1 MSRSRASWG
10 TTAILSLGAA
20 VFLCLIFSPRFAHLL
35 LVRGLSS
42 GSYVTE
48 KAVPRECAL
57 VRRGNV
63 HADAVICTLDYSGA
77 GKPISARALA
87 WESDSAFNTLA
98 VLHRQLAAFDDGTP
112 IDVDLHVNGL
122 HGVDRPQYVPQA
134 WFRAP
139 VGGLDMLILVG
150 LFVAVFLVSGKL
162 AGSPER
168 RADYTYDE
176 QGNPVL
182 RHARPWRKGARRF
195 AVWLLWCLLLF
206 AMLYTL
212 TNRPAN
218 HRLFVGRELVEVPGI
233 LVDCAPRYTGG
244 RKGHDQIECDVSY
257 EWQGR
262 KLRGQAEAVDFRWF
276 ATAGRLDRAADAA
289 EGRHVPAYVDP
300 AQPGYAIAFVND
312 DVFVPYSLGLS
323 DIVLVAWFVGLTL
336 YVAATAF
343 ARDR

>member
-1 MSRSRASWG
+1 MSRRGASWG

-20 VFLCLIFSPRFAHLL
+20 VYLCLIFSPRFVHLL
-35 LVRGLSS
+35 LVRGLSFD
-42 GSYVTE
+42 SYVTE

-63 HADAVICTLDYSGA
+63 HADAVVCTLDYNGA
-77 GKPISARALA
+77 GKPVSARALV

-98 VLHRQLAAFDDGTP
+98 VLHRRLAAFSDGRP
-112 IDVDLHVNGL
+112 IDVDLDVNRL

-134 WFRAP
+134 WFQAS
-139 VGGLDMLILVG
+139 VGGLDMLVLVG
-150 LFVAVFLVSGKL
+150 LFVAAFIVSGKL
-162 AGSPER
+162 TDRPGR
-168 RADYTYDE
+168 RADYEYDE
-176 QGNPVL
+176 QGNLVL
-182 RHARPWRKGARRF
+182 KRARTWRKWPPRL
-195 AVWLLWCLLLF
+195 AVWLLWCLLLL
-206 AMLYTL
+206 AMLYAL

-218 HRLFVGRELVEVPGI
+218 HRLFVGRALVEVPGI
-233 LVDCAPRYTGG
+233 LVDCARRYTGG
-244 RKGHDQIECDVSY
+244 RKGHDQIECDVIY

-276 ATAGRLDRAADAA
+276 PTAGRLDLAAESA

-323 DIVLVAWFVGLTL
+323 DIVLVAWFFGLTL
-336 YVAATAF
+336 FVAAAGF
-343 ARDR
+343 ARER